1 MTIKEIV
8 KTHKIPVGDVGMP
21 PGYIAIAPDCL
32 VVSTSFIQ
40 NPAIDLQAG
49 SVLDKIMTEVKEGEK
64 YRPLNIDNGHIGPAL
79 RVQTMD
85 IFKIL
90 RAAANETLKTGTQRV
105 PVFNVRWSKIMITNN
120 VHKHAT
126 FEIKNVWNKSDYANT
141 YCYGFDCKLDDVE
154 GLEKKYKG
162 STELSI
168 KILKEN

>member
-105 PVFNVRWSKIMITNN
+105 PVFNVRWSKSIYHSRSYKSFT
-120 VHKHAT
+120 T
-126 FEIKNVWNKSDYANT
+126 FSMYI
-141 YCYGFDCKLDDVE
+141 
-154 GLEKKYKG
+154 
-162 STELSI
+162 
-168 KILKEN
+168 